1 MQPAPHRDNNSPVNA
16 NTLASSAQ
24 VVEVRYIPHRILKLE
39 VDRYAPLAFILCS
52 IAMTVILSM
61 FEIQAPLLGVLVAVT
76 LIYAAL
82 VAVRVYRRFAG
93 MAGQI
98 RLDAAGLWLGRSN
111 QELTLLPWQD
121 LVSVSIAQSSPQNNK
136 LLFKFSS
143 SVWNK
148 AQRMQAER
156 FQDTL
161 NDTTQTVCLD
171 LRAIPQRDHV
181 RVRTAVCRFIPANKV
196 AADLQ
201 FTAVDTPEGSFTQLW
216 FDSLGSAPRRLSTA
230 RLGPGTRLNEH
241 RYEIVRAL
249 ASGGQGTAY
258 AAIDTQAE
266 LTAGEPSN
274 VVLKEFVVPVHGDR
288 TSIEEMCREVEHL
301 AKLLK
306 DVSSDRIVK
315 LYRTF
320 AEDFRVYLVLEYVE
334 GISLRELVTQQGP
347 LPPSLTVGLARQMC
361 AVLTH
366 LHEQRVPVI
375 HRDFAPDNL
384 LYDEHGTL
392 KLIDF
397 DVALGDNSGSGKVV
411 GKPSYIAPEQFRG
424 QPVYQSDLYSLGATL
439 FFLLTAK
446 DPVPIATSY
455 PSNLNPLVD
464 QTLNEIVA
472 KCTALETHSRYQSA
486 REVLTALEQCNT

>member
-1 MQPAPHRDNNSPVNA
+1 MQPAPHPDNHTPANA
-16 NTLASSAQ
+16 STLQPCARA
-24 VVEVRYIPHRILKLE
+24 VEVRYIPHRILKLE

-52 IAMTVILSM
+52 IAMTAILSV
-61 FEIQAPLLGVLVAVT
+61 FTIQRPLLGVLVAVV

-82 VAVRVYRRFAG
+82 VAQRVYRRFTG
-93 MAGQI
+93 RAGQV
-98 RLDAAGLWLGRSN
+98 RLDAAGLWLGGSN

-121 LVSVSIAQSSPQNNK
+121 LVSVSIAQTNPQNNK

-143 SVWNK
+143 STWNT

-161 NDTTQTVCLD
+161 NDITQTVCLD

-201 FTAVDTPEGSFTQLW
+201 LTAVDTPEGSFTQLW
-216 FDSLGSAPRRLSTA
+216 LDSLGSAPRRLSTT
-230 RLGPGTRLNEH
+230 RLDPRTRLNEH

-258 AAIDTQAE
+258 AAIDTQAD
-266 LTAGEPSN
+266 LTTGEPSN

-315 LYRTF
+315 LY
-320 AEDFRVYLVLEYVE
+320 
-334 GISLRELVTQQGP
+334 QP
-347 LPPSLTVGLARQMC
+347 LP
-361 AVLTH
+361 
-366 LHEQRVPVI
+366 
-375 HRDFAPDNL
+375 
-384 LYDEHGTL
+384 
-392 KLIDF
+392 K
-397 DVALGDNSGSGKVV
+397 
-411 GKPSYIAPEQFRG
+411 
-424 QPVYQSDLYSLGATL
+424 
-439 FFLLTAK
+439 
-446 DPVPIATSY
+446 TSECIWY
-455 PSNLNPLVD
+455 
-464 QTLNEIVA
+464 
-472 KCTALETHSRYQSA
+472 
-486 REVLTALEQCNT
+486 